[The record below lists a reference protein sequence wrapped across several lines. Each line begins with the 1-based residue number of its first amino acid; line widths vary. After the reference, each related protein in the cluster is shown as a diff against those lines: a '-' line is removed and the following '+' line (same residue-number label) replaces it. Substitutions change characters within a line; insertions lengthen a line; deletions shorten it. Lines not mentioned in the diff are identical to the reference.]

1 MNRRF
6 VILAA
11 LALCGCATARV
22 EPPPGAGFA
31 ELEPV
36 YAVNAGREAVTIR
49 VASNG
54 CTSKADFAF
63 FVERKPTG
71 AAVAFG
77 RRKLDRCQSFA
88 MGSTEL
94 SFTWDELGLKPGTA
108 VFLLNPLERWTGP
121 GS

>member
-1 MNRRF
+1 MNRRL
-6 VILAA
+6 VLLAA

-22 EPPPGAGFA
+22 TPPSGAGFA

-36 YAVNAGREAVTIR
+36 YAVSAGREAVTIR

-54 CTSKADFAF
+54 CTTKADFAF
-63 FVERKPTG
+63 FVEQKPTG
-71 AAVAFG
+71 AGLAFG
-77 RRKLDRCQSFA
+77 RKKLDRCQSFA

-94 SFTWDELGLKPGTA
+94 SFSWDELGLKPGTS

>member
-22 EPPPGAGFA
+22 EAPPGAGFA

-36 YAVNAGREAVTIR
+36 YAVTAGREAVTIR

-54 CTSKADFAF
+54 CTSKADFTF

-77 RRKLDRCQSFA
+77 RRKLDRCRSFA
-88 MGSTEL
+88 MGSTEI
-94 SFTWDELGLKPGTA
+94 SFTWDELGLKPGTT
-108 VFLLNPLERWTGP
+108 VFLLNPLERWAGP